1 MDATNKT
8 VTVKRV
14 NVRYLTVTAML
25 SAVAYILMF
34 LDFSVPFMPAFIKMD
49 LSELPALIGSFAMG
63 PLCGVIVCL
72 IKNVLHLFI
81 TTTGGVGELSNFI
94 LGVAFVLP
102 AGLIYKH
109 KKNRKSALIGSLTGA
124 VFMGIFSVVS
134 NYFLVYP
141 VYYNFMPQDV
151 ILAAYQAVNPAVSGS
166 LAESSAFVA
175 GNTMLIVAKNRFF
188 LTLLKSKENAVSLRE
203 TVKQFLGVE
212 YNIRAKCS
220 EPEQQASKAQNL
232 VQKAMANHLD
242 TAVENE

>member
-1 MDATNKT
+1 
-8 VTVKRV
+8 
-14 NVRYLTVTAML
+14 
-25 SAVAYILMF
+25 
-34 LDFSVPFMPAFIKMD
+34 
-49 LSELPALIGSFAMG
+49 MG
-63 PLCGVIVCL
+63 NWADIV
-72 IKNVLHLFI
+72 
-81 TTTGGVGELSNFI
+81 
-94 LGVAFVLP
+94 
-102 AGLIYKH
+102 
-109 KKNRKSALIGSLTGA
+109 
-124 VFMGIFSVVS
+124 
-134 NYFLVYP
+134 
-141 VYYNFMPQDV
+141 
-151 ILAAYQAVNPAVSGS
+151 AAYQAVNPAVSGS